1 MIHKVLMRPTRIVY
15 KMSRPYVRDSP
26 VFMYGIK
33 VSGDIFTV
41 PKVVQ
46 ELQSVGADVTLQA
59 LLKEGLKIEPPLEK
73 DVNAVMEKAKST
85 GDYPKL
91 SSADI
96 DVLAK
101 ALQIGGTLVTDDY
114 SVQNVAA
121 RLGVETTAIRQER
134 IKRVLTWR
142 HRCVGCGRTYDTEM
156 TCPVCG
162 SEVRLKPIKKRTH
175 NSQE

>member
-1 MIHKVLMRPTRIVY
+1 MLTRYVL
-15 KMSRPYVRDSP
+15 DSA
-26 VFMYGIK
+26 VFIYGIRL
-33 VSGDIFTV
+33 SGDLYTV
-41 PKVVQ
+41 PHVLQ
-46 ELQSVGADVTLQA
+46 ELKSAGADVTLQA
-59 LLKEGLKIEPPLEK
+59 LLQEGLKIEPPLEK
-73 DVNAVMEKAKST
+73 DVNTVIEKAKST

-101 ALQIGGTLVTDDY
+101 ALQVRGTLVTDDY

-121 RLGVETTAIRQER
+121 RLGVETKAIRQGQ

-142 HRCVGCGRTYDTEM
+142 HRCVGCGRIYETEM

-162 SEVRLKPIKKRTH
+162 SEVRLKPIKKRTRR
-175 NSQE
+175 SER

>member
-1 MIHKVLMRPTRIVY
+1 
-15 KMSRPYVRDSP
+15 MSRPYVLDSS
-26 VFMYGIK
+26 VFIYGVK
-33 VSGDIFTV
+33 VSGDLYTV
-41 PKVVQ
+41 PQVVQ
-46 ELQSVGADVTLQA
+46 ELRSVGADVTLQA
-59 LLKEGLKIEPPLEK
+59 LLNEGLKIESPLEK

-85 GDYPKL
+85 GDYPRL
-91 SSADI
+91 SPADI

-121 RLGVETTAIRQER
+121 RLGIKTKAIRQER

-142 HRCVGCGRTYDTEM
+142 HRCVGCGRIYKTET

-162 SEVRLKPIKKRTH
+162 SEVRLKPIKKGTH

>member
-1 MIHKVLMRPTRIVY
+1 MRTSQ
-15 KMSRPYVRDSP
+15 KMSRPYVLDSP
-26 VFMYGIK
+26 VFIYGVK
-33 VSGDIFTV
+33 VSGDMYTV
-41 PKVVQ
+41 PKVIQ
-46 ELQSVGADVTLQA
+46 ELRSVSADVALQTL
-59 LLKEGLKIEPPLEK
+59 LNEGLKIEPPLEK
-73 DVNAVMEKAKST
+73 DVNAVIEKAKST

-91 SSADI
+91 SPADI

-121 RLGVETTAIRQER
+121 RLGVETRAIRQER

-142 HRCVGCGRTYDTEM
+142 YRCVGCGRIYQTET

-162 SEVRLKPIKKRTH
+162 SEVRLKPIKKGTH

>member
-1 MIHKVLMRPTRIVY
+1 ML
-15 KMSRPYVRDSP
+15 DSP
-26 VFMYGIK
+26 VFIYGIK
-33 VSGDIFTV
+33 VAGTIYTV

-46 ELQSVGADVTLQA
+46 ELRSVNADVTLHE

-73 DVNAVMEKAKST
+73 DVKAVMEKAKST

-91 SSADI
+91 SPADI

-101 ALQIGGTLVTDDY
+101 ALQINGTLVTDDY

-121 RLGVETTAIRQER
+121 RLGIETRVIRQQR

-142 HRCVGCGRTYDTEM
+142 YRCIGCGRIYTTEM
-156 TCPVCG
+156 PCPVCG
-162 SEVRLKPIKKRTH
+162 SKVRLKPIRKGTRG
-175 NSQE
+175 SQE